1 MATGGTSALLSQI
14 SDDFLECKV
23 CLEPY
28 RRPKVLSCL
37 HTFCQECLEQLHKR
51 QGDSQHLEC
60 PTCRTKT
67 ELPGSGVTALKDN
80 FFVQSLADA
89 VKLHKTVKEKEGES
103 SRVVCGLCESGQEA
117 KSYCVDC
124 REFLCDGCITMH
136 ARITNRSLNFGH
148 RLITVDEVRSGE
160 GLKAKP
166 RTQPCK
172 LHADEALKFY
182 CETCKEAV
190 CRDCIM
196 VEHKD
201 HSYTHLAKA
210 IGGIKEELVAVL
222 DKADKRLTELKGK
235 QQEIVSKKSLLKDT
249 VAQVEDSINKAAE
262 QARKRLLDQVNAEQ
276 KELLQQ
282 VQNIDKKTEKEFC
295 TVEDTVETAIVGLSN
310 TTDFGHNVIAHGTDL
325 EIISVKTEVH
335 SRLQNLLQVSPDG
348 MRVPKGEPWVRFLD
362 TGAKTDDREPLVG
375 KVTDG
380 AAAGWGQNTPKSTRG
395 RGAVTKGAFQL
406 KKGEVL
412 KILVGQEGVQNVWG
426 SGVGGGGGTFVTRE
440 DNTPLIIAGGG
451 GGSNMLSDRKATGD
465 GTKETSGNPS
475 SGRKAGGKDGAGAVQ
490 GGLGDVGG
498 GGGGLLTDGASGEK
512 KIGGKDGRKGGE
524 GGRAFVNEGVG
535 GRGSFNNADGGFGG
549 GGGGYGWNG
558 GGGGGGGY
566 SAGGRGDDN
575 VNHCG
580 GGGGSFNSGEQP
592 SGESGA
598 NDGPGYIVMTFS
610 SNTVI

>member
-51 QGDSQHLEC
+51 QGDAQHLEC

-67 ELPGSGVTALKDN
+67 ELPGKSGVTALKDN
-80 FFVQSLADA
+80 FFVESLADA
-89 VKLHKTVKEKEGES
+89 VKLHKTVKETEGEKM
-103 SRVVCGLCESGQEA
+103 VCGLCESGQEA
-117 KSYCVDC
+117 KSHCVDC
-124 REFLCDGCITMH
+124 REFMCDGCIMVHGRIASLKSHQLVTM
-136 ARITNRSLNFGH
+136 
-148 RLITVDEVRSGE
+148 DEVRSGE
-160 GLKAKP
+160 NIRAAKP

-210 IGGIKEELVAVL
+210 VGGIKEELVAVL

-310 TTDFGHNVIAHGTDL
+310 ATDFGHNVIVHGTDL
-325 EIISVKTEVH
+325 EIISVKADVQ

-380 AAAGWGQNTPKSTRG
+380 TCNNYPCAVKRSLSMPLTYLIPVRVHKPK
-395 RGAVTKGAFQL
+395 
-406 KKGEVL
+406 
-412 KILVGQEGVQNVWG
+412 
-426 SGVGGGGGTFVTRE
+426 
-440 DNTPLIIAGGG
+440 
-451 GGSNMLSDRKATGD
+451 
-465 GTKETSGNPS
+465 
-475 SGRKAGGKDGAGAVQ
+475 
-490 GGLGDVGG
+490 
-498 GGGGLLTDGASGEK
+498 
-512 KIGGKDGRKGGE
+512 
-524 GGRAFVNEGVG
+524 
-535 GRGSFNNADGGFGG
+535 
-549 GGGGYGWNG
+549 
-558 GGGGGGGY
+558 
-566 SAGGRGDDN
+566 
-575 VNHCG
+575 
-580 GGGGSFNSGEQP
+580 
-592 SGESGA
+592 
-598 NDGPGYIVMTFS
+598 
-610 SNTVI
+610 